1 MIRLALNV
9 IKYYINFLSYLT
21 LLGFVLLSCEKEN
34 SVVFSEKHKIISFLL
49 DTQTTPILVP
59 PPPVPLGT
67 ADTLSSERD
76 SIIKVI
82 RSDNWKNQ
90 QLTIA
95 VNKKLTELNLDKII
109 KNEIPNDYE
118 FIFNE
123 QLFIIDNNPLV
134 VPLLKTKKGHNL
146 SIAPTIDSLRSN
158 SKLWDS
164 FDVIVSFSEIIFSK
178 DFKKA
183 VLIFGESFG
192 RRNGASHFLF
202 LKKEDRNW
210 KVQKSITYEI
220 S

>member
-1 MIRLALNV
+1 MIHLILNV
-9 IKYYINFLSYLT
+9 TKFYRYFLVITVSM
-21 LLGFVLLSCEKEN
+21 LLVLSCDNKNEI
-34 SVVFSEKHKIISFLL
+34 VFVEKHKIISFLL

-59 PPPVPLGT
+59 PPPVPFGT
-67 ADTLSSERD
+67 ADTISSERD

-95 VNKKLTELNLDKII
+95 VNKRLTELNLDKII

-123 QLFIIDNNPLV
+123 QLFIIDNNPLI

-202 LKKEDRNW
+202 LKKEDGNW